1 MEMDTLFLILG
12 PHHLFF
18 LFVIL
23 VFQNM
28 SRPTP
33 STYPN
38 PTRKYHISFLL
49 SSRHEASATVQTSKS
64 KLLFHV
70 KFCKA
75 ILIEKKN
82 LIDYI
87 DTSFFFFFL
96 GDILIEFNTCNH
108 ALINTWFTKKKKE
121 KKKGALIKTLLSNII
136 RKLKIHII
144 KTLLSN
150 LIKILK
156 FRIFKHL
163 LKFYYLIWLEN

>member
-12 PHHLFF
+12 PYHLFF

-23 VFQNM
+23 VLQNT

-33 STYPN
+33 SAYPN

-49 SSRHEASATVQTSKS
+49 SSRHEATATVQTPKS
-64 KLLFHV
+64 KLLFHIKSYINSFFV
-70 KFCKA
+70 FFFFF
-75 ILIEKKN
+75 

-87 DTSFFFFFL
+87 DRIFFFL

-108 ALINTWFTKKKKE
+108 ALIKTWFTKKKKN
-121 KKKGALIKTLLSNII
+121 ALIKTLLSNII
-136 RKLKIHII
+136 IKLKIHII

-150 LIKILK
+150 LI
-156 FRIFKHL
+156 RIFKHL
-163 LKFYYLIWLEN
+163 LKLYYLIRLEN